1 MVVQLIMNGIIAG
14 SIYSLVAFGF
24 TLIYGTMRFFNMSY
38 GVTVMVG
45 AYLFYLFTILKIP
58 FLLGLVLS
66 MALTSILMILLDN
79 FFYMKLRSR
88 KAPSWAVCML
98 SIGAAIVIEAV
109 MTTIF
114 GSDVRSIRTGIQK
127 SFTIAGATITPNQVT
142 ILGASI
148 FAMFLLW
155 LFLKKTRTGKA
166 IRATANDPS
175 MATVVGIDTEK
186 VYRIVIVIGSSLA
199 CLAGVFISLESDLQP
214 NIGSAA
220 QLEAIAAAIMGGIGN
235 IRGAMWGGFLLGFA
249 ENLGIWKISAGW
261 KDGIA
266 LALLLVFILFKPSL
280 FGIEEEK

>member
-1 MVVQLIMNGIIAG
+1 MVIQLIMNGIIAG
-14 SIYSLVAFGF
+14 SIYSLTAFGF

-38 GVTVMVG
+38 GVTFMVG
-45 AYLFYLFTILKIP
+45 AYLFYLLTTLRVP
-58 FLLGLVLS
+58 FLFGLVLS

-79 FFYMKLRSR
+79 FSYLKLRSI
-88 KAPSWAVCML
+88 KAPSWAICML
-98 SIGAAIVIEAV
+98 SIGAAIVIESFVTAL
-109 MTTIF
+109 F
-114 GSDVRSIRTGIQK
+114 GSDVRIVRTGIQR
-127 SFTIAGATITPNQVT
+127 SYTIAGATITPNQVT
-142 ILGASI
+142 ILGVSI
-148 FAMFLLW
+148 FVMVLLW

-186 VYRIVIVIGSSLA
+186 VFRIVIAIGSSLA
-199 CLAGVFISLESDLQP
+199 CLAGVFVSLESDIQP
-214 NIGSAA
+214 SMGQAA
-220 QLEAIAAAIMGGIGN
+220 QLKAIAAAIIGGIGN
-235 IRGAMWGGFLLGFA
+235 IQGAMWGGFLLGFA